1 VSIEIKVV
9 GVVGCG
15 TMGSGICEVCA
26 RAGFDVVFMEQT
38 DELVAAG
45 HDRIRRSVERAVG
58 RGKMSEQEGAGV
70 LDRITSTTT
79 IAGLADCDLVFEAV
93 PEKLE
98 LKKKVFAELDAVVK
112 EDAIFATNTSSLPVI
127 DMAVATRRP
136 SRVVGFHFFN
146 PAQVMKLVELV
157 HTVATEEPVLA
168 GARAFAERLGKVPVP
183 CRDRAG
189 FIANLLLF
197 PYLNSSVRMF
207 EAGYA
212 SREDIDAA
220 MQFGCGHPMG
230 PLALLD
236 LIGLD
241 SGYEICEALY
251 RQWRESSDAPAP
263 LLKQYVVAGYLGR
276 KTGRGFYRYEA
287 PESSKVVDA
296 APDSDD
302 DDAAGG
308 VATVGIVGTGLMA
321 SGIAEVAAKGG
332 HDVVLRGRSEAS
344 IKRAKAA
351 VKKSVDRA
359 VDKGKMAE
367 DDAAAALDRVT
378 TTLEFSDL
386 AECDI
391 VIEGVA
397 EDLDVKLGVF
407 RELDA
412 AVKPDAVLATTTSS
426 LSVIDLAG
434 ATGRPDRVLGL
445 HFFNPYGCD
454 RARRRA
460 ARRGVGARPREA
472 PGEVPRP
479 RRVHRQLLALS
490 VPQRRRPHARG
501 GLQHAGRHRF
511 RDEARLRPSDGAV
524 RAHGHRRARRH
535 ACDPRLAPR
544 GVPGAEIRA
553 GAAARAHGARRL
565 PRPQDRPGLLHV
577 HLTRRAGLSV
587 PVLSLSESQG
597 TQSAPLAV
605 ALALAVDF

>member
-1 VSIEIKVV
+1 MSIEIKVV

-58 RGKMSEQEGAGV
+58 RGKVSEEEGAAV

-79 IAGLADCDLVFEAV
+79 IGGLADCDLVFEAV
-93 PEKLE
+93 PEKLD
-98 LKKKVFAELDAVVK
+98 LKKKVFSELDAVVK

-157 HTVATEEPVLA
+157 HTVATEEPVLE
-168 GARAFAERLGKVPVP
+168 GARAFAEGLGKVPVP

-296 APDSDD
+296 APDSDG
-302 DDAAGG
+302 DAAGG
-308 VATVGIVGTGLMA
+308 VATVGVVGTGLMA
-321 SGIAEVAAKGG
+321 SGIAEVAAKAG

-344 IKRAKAA
+344 IKKAKTA

-359 VDKGKMAE
+359 VDKGKMSE
-367 DDAAAALDRVT
+367 DDAAAVLERIT

-386 AECDI
+386 AESDI

-407 RELDA
+407 AELDA
-412 AVKPDAVLATTTSS
+412 AVKPDAILATATSS

-434 ATGRPDRVLGL
+434 ITGRPERVVGL
-445 HFFNPYGCD
+445 HFFNPAPIMKLVEVV
-454 RARRRA
+454 RTVATAPEVERRA
-460 ARRGVGARPREA
+460 AAWVRALGKHPVRCRDRAGFIVNF
-472 PGEVPRP
+472 
-479 RRVHRQLLALS
+479 LLFPYLN
-490 VPQRRRPHARG
+490 
-501 GLQHAGRHRF
+501 
-511 RDEARLRPSDGAV
+511 DAV
-524 RAHGHRRARRH
+524 RMHEEGYSTPADIDSAMKLGCAHPMGPFELMDIVGLDVTYAILESLHEEFRERRY
-535 ACDPRLAPR
+535 APAPLLEHM
-544 GVPGAEIRA
+544 VRA
-553 GAAARAHGARRL
+553 GYLGRKTGR
-565 PRPQDRPGLLHV
+565 GFY
-577 HLTRRAGLSV
+577 TY
-587 PVLSLSESQG
+587 
-597 TQSAPLAV
+597 T
-605 ALALAVDF
+605 